1 MGPVGE
7 ARCYCLKR
15 VNPFEGVVA
24 VVKTRGG
31 RALSIDGLR
40 WQIQVLA
47 HPPSGLWSRG
57 GERTE
62 LRYFRFGFWSEEDG
76 FSRVPLSPML
86 DTSLMIQESE
96 ELITAVRAHADALPF
111 PLAPELERWLLNP
124 EGEPLALIA
133 TALLDTELGDLP
145 CIDWSAGGRG
155 EGRPFVS
162 ARLTAQGVP
171 QREASGRLRH
181 VESIERLIAEA
192 AGAPRMSQ
200 WFRLDPE
207 GALGLAEG
215 APAGLAGRRLPLGA
229 LPVLTLR
236 TRWPREADSALVQEY
251 LSWLSPYLLTLPGL
265 SDEERQGLESAAVRH
280 APALDA
286 LWRLYPRILDPD
298 LIRRARVEARLRRV
312 AA

>member
-1 MGPVGE
+1 MGPVVE
-7 ARCYCLKR
+7 ARCYCLRR

-24 VVKTRGG
+24 VVKTPGG

-57 GERTE
+57 GERAE

-76 FSRVPLSPML
+76 VSRVPLNPML
-86 DTSLMIQESE
+86 DPGLMLRESE
-96 ELITAVRAHADALPF
+96 ELIAAVRAHADALPF
-111 PLAPELERWLLNP
+111 PLEPELERWLLDP
-124 EGEPLALIA
+124 DGEPLALIA
-133 TALLDTELGDLP
+133 TALRDADLGDLP
-145 CIDWSAGGRG
+145 CVDWSAGGRG
-155 EGRPFVS
+155 EERPFVS
-162 ARLTAQGVP
+162 PRPRAQGAD
-171 QREASGRLRH
+171 QRDASDRPRH
-181 VESIERLIAEA
+181 IEPIERLIAEA
-192 AGAPRMSQ
+192 AGAPRMGQ
-200 WFRLDPE
+200 WFRLDAE

-251 LSWLSPYLLTLPGL
+251 LNRLSPYLLTLPGL
-265 SDEERQGLESAAVRH
+265 SDEERQGLESAAARH

-286 LWRLYPRILDPD
+286 SWRLYPRILDPD

>member
-1 MGPVGE
+1 MGPVVE
-7 ARCYCLKR
+7 ARCYCLRR

-24 VVKTRGG
+24 VVKIPGG

-62 LRYFRFGFWSEEDG
+62 LRYFRFGFWSEEEG
-76 FSRVPLSPML
+76 VSQVPLNPML
-86 DTSLMIQESE
+86 DAGRMRRESE
-96 ELITAVRAHADALPF
+96 ELIAAVRAHADALPF
-111 PLAPELERWLLNP
+111 PLEPELERWLLDP

-133 TALLDTELGDLP
+133 TALPNADLGDLP
-145 CIDWSAGGRG
+145 CVAWSAGGRG
-155 EGRPFVS
+155 EERPFVS
-162 ARLTAQGVP
+162 PRRTSRGVD
-171 QREASGRLRH
+171 QRDASDQRGH

-192 AGAPRMSQ
+192 AGAPRKSQ
-200 WFRLDPE
+200 WFRLDAE

-229 LPVLTLR
+229 LPALTLR
-236 TRWPREADSALVQEY
+236 TRWPREADCALVQEY

-265 SDEERQGLESAAVRH
+265 SNEERLGLESTAVCH
-280 APALDA
+280 APAVDA
-286 LWRLYPRILDPD
+286 LWRLYPRILNPD

>member
-1 MGPVGE
+1 
-7 ARCYCLKR
+7 
-15 VNPFEGVVA
+15 
-24 VVKTRGG
+24 
-31 RALSIDGLR
+31 
-40 WQIQVLA
+40 
-47 HPPSGLWSRG
+47 
-57 GERTE
+57 
-62 LRYFRFGFWSEEDG
+62 
-76 FSRVPLSPML
+76 
-86 DTSLMIQESE
+86 
-96 ELITAVRAHADALPF
+96 
-111 PLAPELERWLLNP
+111 
-124 EGEPLALIA
+124 
-133 TALLDTELGDLP
+133 
-145 CIDWSAGGRG
+145 
-155 EGRPFVS
+155 
-162 ARLTAQGVP
+162 
-171 QREASGRLRH
+171 
-181 VESIERLIAEA
+181 
-192 AGAPRMSQ
+192 MSQ

-251 LSWLSPYLLTLPGL
+251 LNWLSPYLLTLPGL